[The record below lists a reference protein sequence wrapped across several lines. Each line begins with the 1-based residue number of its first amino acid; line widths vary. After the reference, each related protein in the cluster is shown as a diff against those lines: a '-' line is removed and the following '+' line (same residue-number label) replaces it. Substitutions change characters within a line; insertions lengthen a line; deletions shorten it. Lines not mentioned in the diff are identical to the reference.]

1 MGKVGDVKLANVNK
15 VGEDELFNRLAT
27 GTTLTDLLKEVG
39 IGYKLWARWLDSSE
53 GRRQRYAD
61 AQEQSA
67 HFFASRAVSTA
78 VNTHEM
84 DSTINSAKLQVETDK
99 WMAAKLN
106 PQYDTRHR
114 EVAVNISVGDLH
126 AEAAALLR
134 QVSGDVIEGEAED
147 VSDVE
152 P

>member
-39 IGYKLWARWLDSSE
+39 IGYKLWARWLDSSD

-78 VNTHEM
+78 VNTHEV

>member
-1 MGKVGDVKLANVNK
+1 MSKVGDVKLANVNK

-27 GTTLTDLLKEVG
+27 GTTLTELLKDVG
-39 IGYKLWARWLDSSE
+39 IGYKLWARWLDSDD
-53 GRRQRYAD
+53 GRRIRYAE

-78 VNTHEM
+78 VNTHEV

-106 PQYDTRHR
+106 PQYDTRHK
-114 EVAVNISVGDLH
+114 ELAVNINVGDLH

-134 QVSGDVIEGEAED
+134 QVSDDVIEGEAED
-147 VSDVE
+147 VSDAE

>member
-39 IGYKLWARWLDSSE
+39 IGYKLWARWLDSSD